1 MEKIALYA
9 HGGSMNHGCEAITRS
24 LIKILGLTKND
35 ILISNA
41 PNEDKLYNL
50 DKIITIKNCESRVK
64 TNWFNKIIAKLSGD
78 PDKCF
83 YQNKYKQLTN
93 LVTNCS
99 VALSI
104 GGDNYCYRGMDK
116 EMMIMRQLIE
126 KAGIPQILIG
136 CSIEL
141 DKLSSEIINDLHHY
155 KFIYTR
161 ESLTYNSLLHNGF
174 KNVKIFPD
182 SAFLLDRRD
191 LPLPDGFEENNT
203 VGINIS
209 PLIINKAFNNSI
221 VFDNYLELIKHII
234 QNTNLKIALI
244 PHVVWSHND
253 DRKPLLKIYERFK
266 DSGRII
272 LIEDHNAEELKG
284 YIARCRFMIASR
296 THASIAAYSQFV
308 PTLVLGYSI
317 KARGIAQDLFGK
329 SDSYVIPVQSL
340 GKKDDLIKAFNWLIE
355 HESDIHNHLKL
366 IIPEYTAKLNNLCL

>member
-50 DKIITIKNCESRVK
+50 DKIITINNGKSRVN
-64 TNWFNKIIAKLSGD
+64 TNWCHKIIAKLSGD
-78 PDKCF
+78 PNKYF
-83 YQNKYKQLTN
+83 YQNKYKYLTR
-93 LVTNCS
+93 LVANCS

-141 DKLSSEIINDLHHY
+141 DKLTTEIINDLRHY
-155 KFIYTR
+155 KFIYAR
-161 ESLTYNSLLHNGF
+161 ESLTYNSLLQNGF
-174 KNVKIFPD
+174 QNVKLFPD

-191 LPLPDGFEENNT
+191 LTLPEGFEENNT

-209 PLIINKAFNNSI
+209 PLIINKAFNSNI
-221 VFDNYLELIKHII
+221 VFDNYVELIKHII

-266 DSGRII
+266 ESDRII

-296 THASIAAYSQFV
+296 THASIAAYSQSV

-317 KARGIAQDLFGK
+317 KARGIAKDLFGK
-329 SDSYVIPVQSL
+329 SDNYVIPVQSL
-340 GKKDDLIKAFNWLIE
+340 SKKDDLVKAFNWLIE
-355 HESDIHNHLKL
+355 HENEIHNHLKL
-366 IIPEYTAKLNNLCL
+366 FIPEYTSKLNNLCL